1 MVIEPHLFL
10 CYYKIISML
19 KKILNL
25 ESARHISKS
34 EQKTIK
40 GGIPEC
46 LIYALE
52 AGCVL
57 IPAGGTCPVNTMSG
71 ICDTSRVCC

>member
-1 MVIEPHLFL
+1 
-10 CYYKIISML
+10 ML

-25 ESARHISKS
+25 ESAQHISKN

-46 LIYALE
+46 WVYAIE

-57 IPAGGTCPVNTMSG
+57 IPVGGICPVNTLAG
-71 ICDTSRVCC
+71 ICETSRLCC

>member
-1 MVIEPHLFL
+1 
-10 CYYKIISML
+10 ML

-25 ESARHISKS
+25 ENAQHISKN

-46 LIYALE
+46 WVHAIE
-52 AGCVL
+52 AGCIL
-57 IPAGGTCPVNTMSG
+57 IPVGATCPVNTSAG
-71 ICDTSRVCC
+71 SICETSRLCC

>member
-1 MVIEPHLFL
+1 
-10 CYYKIISML
+10 ML
-19 KKILNL
+19 KKILKL
-25 ESARHISKS
+25 ENAQRISKN

-46 LIYALE
+46 WIHAIE

-57 IPAGGTCPVNTMSG
+57 IPFGSTCPLDTTPG
-71 ICDTSRVCC
+71 ICETNRLCC

>member
-1 MVIEPHLFL
+1 
-10 CYYKIISML
+10 ML

-25 ESARHISKS
+25 ESAQHISKN

-46 LIYALE
+46 WVYAIE

-57 IPAGGTCPVNTMSG
+57 IPVGGTCPVSNLAG
-71 ICDTSRVCC
+71 ICETSRLCC

>member
-1 MVIEPHLFL
+1 
-10 CYYKIISML
+10 ML
-19 KKILNL
+19 KKILSL
-25 ESARHISKS
+25 ENAQHISKN

-46 LIYALE
+46 WVDAIE

-57 IPAGGTCPVNTMSG
+57 ISVGETCPVNTLPG
-71 ICDTSRVCC
+71 ICDTSRLCC

>member
-1 MVIEPHLFL
+1 
-10 CYYKIISML
+10 ML

-25 ESARHISKS
+25 ESAQHISKS

-46 LIYALE
+46 WVHAIE

-57 IPAGGTCPVNTMSG
+57 IPVGGTCPVNTSAG
-71 ICDTSRVCC
+71 IICETSRLCC

>member
-1 MVIEPHLFL
+1 
-10 CYYKIISML
+10 ML

-25 ESARHISKS
+25 ESAEKISKN

-46 LIYALE
+46 WIYAIE

-57 IPAGGTCPVNTMSG
+57 VSAGEICPLDTSPG
-71 ICDTSRVCC
+71 ICGTSRLCC

>member
-1 MVIEPHLFL
+1 
-10 CYYKIISML
+10 ML
-19 KKILNL
+19 SILVKN
-25 ESARHISKS
+25 

-46 LIYALE
+46 WVYAIE

-57 IPAGGTCPVNTMSG
+57 IPSGGTCPINMEAG
-71 ICDTSRVCC
+71 ICDTNRLCC

>member
-1 MVIEPHLFL
+1 
-10 CYYKIISML
+10 ML

-25 ESARHISKS
+25 ESAQNISKS

-46 LIYALE
+46 WVHAIE

-57 IPAGGTCPVNTMSG
+57 IPVGGNCPVNTSVG
-71 ICDTSRVCC
+71 ICETSRLCC

>member
-1 MVIEPHLFL
+1 
-10 CYYKIISML
+10 ML

-25 ESARHISKS
+25 ESAQKITKM
-34 EQKTIK
+34 EQKTMQ

-46 LIYALE
+46 WVYAIE

-57 IPAGGTCPVNTMSG
+57 ISIGETCPFDTKFG
-71 ICDTSRVCC
+71 FCDTNRVCC

>member
-1 MVIEPHLFL
+1 
-10 CYYKIISML
+10 ML

-25 ESARHISKS
+25 ESAQHISKN

-46 LIYALE
+46 WVYAIE

-57 IPAGGTCPVNTMSG
+57 IPVGGTCPVNTLAG
-71 ICDTSRVCC
+71 ICETSRLCC

>member
-1 MVIEPHLFL
+1 
-10 CYYKIISML
+10 ML

-25 ESARHISKS
+25 KHAQHISKN

-46 LIYALE
+46 WVYAIE

-57 IPAGGTCPVNTMSG
+57 IPSGGTCPINMEAG
-71 ICDTSRVCC
+71 ICDTNRLCC

>member
-1 MVIEPHLFL
+1 
-10 CYYKIISML
+10 ML

-25 ESARHISKS
+25 DSAQKITKI
-34 EQKTIK
+34 EQKTMT

-46 LIYALE
+46 WVYAIE

-57 IPAGGTCPVNTMSG
+57 VSVSETCPFDTKSG
-71 ICDTSRVCC
+71 ACDSNRLCC

>member
-1 MVIEPHLFL
+1 MKK
-10 CYYKIISML
+10 KIYML

-25 ESARHISKS
+25 ESAQKITKT

-46 LIYALE
+46 WVYAIE
-52 AGCVL
+52 AGCIL
-57 IPAGGTCPVNTMSG
+57 IPVGGICPLETTSG
-71 ICDTSRVCC
+71 ICDSNRLCC